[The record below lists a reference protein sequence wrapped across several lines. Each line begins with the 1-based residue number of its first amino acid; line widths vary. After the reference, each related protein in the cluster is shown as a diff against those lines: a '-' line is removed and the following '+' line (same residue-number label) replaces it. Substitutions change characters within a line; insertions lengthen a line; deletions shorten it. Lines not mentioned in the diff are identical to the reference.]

1 MPKIGYR
8 FARAG
13 KRGFVATAIIV
24 SLSTVSLSSM
34 SLSSFTAQAQQE
46 AQNQP
51 ETEHAGQPLALENQH
66 LELRG
71 HLAQGAMV
79 VGKTEPGNRI
89 FLNDDEIQVGESGY
103 FVLGFARES
112 AADNQ
117 VEVVTSDGKR
127 AQYPLHVASREFN
140 IQRID
145 GLPQQT
151 VTPDPEAQER
161 VRRENQ
167 QIAAARQVRS
177 EMTYFAGPYAWP
189 AAGRISGVYGSQRIL
204 NGEPRA
210 PHWGL
215 DIAAPTGTPVYS
227 PVNGVVVLAH
237 PDMLMSG
244 GTLIVDHGHG
254 VFSNFLHL
262 HRIDVEVGDYVEQG
276 DKIAEIGATGRA
288 TGPHLDWRMNWGSMR
303 VDPQLLLPP
312 RND

>member
-1 MPKIGYR
+1 MRKAFRRSQRLSALI
-8 FARAG
+8 
-13 KRGFVATAIIV
+13 VLSTAIAGLSINSAIGQDAQRPI
-24 SLSTVSLSSM
+24 SL
-34 SLSSFTAQAQQE
+34 AD
-46 AQNQP
+46 
-51 ETEHAGQPLALENQH
+51 ENV
-66 LELRG
+66 ELRG
-71 HLAQGAMV
+71 ELLQGSML
-79 VGKTEPGNRI
+79 VGKTEPGYRVY
-89 FLNDDEIQVGESGY
+89 LGDDEIKVGEAGY
-103 FVLGFARES
+103 FVFGLARE
-112 AADNQ
+112 ADPEHQ
-117 VEVVTSDGKR
+117 LTVVTSDGER
-127 AQYPLHVASREFN
+127 LEYPLTVASREFD

-151 VTPDPEAQER
+151 VTPDPEAQAR
-161 VRRENQ
+161 VRLENQ

-177 EMTYFAGPYAWP
+177 EMTYFTGPYAWP
-189 AAGRISGVYGSQRIL
+189 AEGRISGVYGSQRIL

-215 DIAAPTGTPVYS
+215 DIAAPTGTPVYA

-262 HRIDVEVGDYVEQG
+262 HHIYVNVGDYIQQG

-312 RND
+312 RDN